1 MEPVKD
7 LIIEFM
13 ARKEQEELAAQTK
26 AKNKGEKEN
35 KRTLKARLKGSFQKT
50 RIPEKIIGARR
61 NREDGET
68 LFKVAWVPETTE
80 TSVQVNQT

>member
-1 MEPVKD
+1 
-7 LIIEFM
+7 M

-35 KRTLKARLKGSFQKT
+35 KRTLKARLKGSFQKKS
-50 RIPEKIIGARR
+50 IPEKIIGARR

>member
-26 AKNKGEKEN
+26 AKNKGVKEN
-35 KRTLKARLKGSFQKT
+35 KRTLKARLKGSFQKKS
-50 RIPEKIIGARR
+50 IPEKIIGARR